1 MNVCFIK
8 DTIHSIHSTNKSSIC
23 ENKFRYT
30 STRRGIRAYRH
41 DGGVDGP
48 PPGPPGGEGEVA
60 VVAAGPGPPAP
71 ARVQEAA
78 AEVVREEGVEHGVD
92 GGVGVLEAAGGQGCR
107 HEALLGHRAGG
118 SEHQQQLR
126 GPVRGPAQEVD
137 CGQEIC
143 VDIM

>member
-1 MNVCFIK
+1 MLATLIPAINVCFMK

-30 STRRGIRAYRH
+30 RRSIRAYRH

-48 PPGPPGGEGEVA
+48 PPGPPRGEGEVA
-60 VVAAGPGPPAP
+60 VVEAGPGPPAP

-78 AEVVREEGVEHGVD
+78 PEVVGEEGVEDGVD
-92 GGVGVLEAAGGQGCR
+92 GGVGVLEAGGGQGRR
-107 HEALLGHRAGG
+107 HEARLRHGAGRR
-118 SEHQQQLR
+118 EHQQQLR

-137 CGQEIC
+137 CGQ
-143 VDIM
+143 